1 MTALT
6 ESNARDAKDSK
17 LVPYGVLTNKIIY
30 RSALVMLDAA
40 GFLQPCT
47 QLVGAVFAGVSRDE
61 VDMTGLTSGDYKALV
76 ETKDAF
82 YVNIAAAAVVN
93 IGDIVYALDD
103 NTVELVATLNSVPVG
118 KIIEVVSA
126 TKVLV
131 LPDANQV
138 KA

>member
-6 ESNARDAKDSK
+6 KSTPREVKDSK
-17 LVPYGVLTNKIIY
+17 LVPYGVLADKIIY
-30 RSALVMLDAA
+30 RGAMVMLDAA
-40 GFLQPCT
+40 GFLQPCS
-47 QLVGAVFAGVSRDE
+47 QVAGSCFAGVSRDE
-61 VDMTGLTSGDYKALV
+61 VDMTGLTSGDVKALI

-82 YVNIAAAAVVN
+82 YINIAAAAVEN

-103 NTVELVATLNSVPVG
+103 NTVELVQTLNSVPVG